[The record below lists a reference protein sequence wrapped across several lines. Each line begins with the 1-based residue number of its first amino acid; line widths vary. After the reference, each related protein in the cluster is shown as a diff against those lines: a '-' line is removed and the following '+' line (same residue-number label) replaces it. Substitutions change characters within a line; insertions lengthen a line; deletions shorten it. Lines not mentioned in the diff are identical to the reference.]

1 MAGRFGGAGDA
12 GAAWEVTHCA
22 AGRSLLCVFLL
33 LFGGKLA
40 VVVSHEGLLDRTVI
54 LDGDLRTSGWDN
66 LFLLIV
72 MFLLREP
79 PSVVFAVAVS
89 LTSTE
94 SVVGMTLLWLTS
106 LLTGMMARKG
116 SWELDW
122 KGPKFC

>member
-1 MAGRFGGAGDA
+1 MGSHALRRG
-12 GAAWEVTHCA
+12 EEP
-22 AGRSLLCVFLL
+22 SLCVSSSVW
-33 LFGGKLA
+33 GGKLA
-40 VVVSHEGLLDRTVI
+40 VVASHEGLLDRTVI